1 MELSATEK
9 RNRPVRPEGRRV
21 FHPAL
26 RNLSPLILVSA
37 LALSGCGDKP
47 PQPAAAAPPPVT
59 VAQPVKRTVTDWDEF
74 TGRFEALEE
83 VQVRARV
90 GGFVNT
96 VEFRDGAIVRAGDLL
111 YTIDSRPFEAV
122 AAQAE
127 GQLADSRA
135 KVELAKRELDRA
147 LNLVQT
153 SAVSEQTVDQR
164 RQALQAAH
172 AAEMQADG
180 ALKAAKLNIEFTH
193 VLAPM
198 TGRVGRHL
206 VSPGNLVQGSEG
218 NATLLTSIVTLDP
231 IYIYFDVDEA
241 TYLKNNRLWFEGK
254 RPSSR
259 DTPNPVEVALTG
271 EDKPSKEGKM
281 DFLDNRLDV
290 STGTL
295 RSRAII
301 PNKDFSILPG
311 QFGRV
316 RLIGSSPYEALLL
329 PDTAIAT
336 DQSRKIVFVVK
347 DDNTVEARAVK
358 LGPLDEGLRVVREGL
373 KAEDRVIVDG
383 IQRAR
388 VGAKVTPQTRAGRW
402 QVMNLGRLSINQ
414 PILAMVLSIVLLIVG
429 AIAYTTLPVS
439 EYPQVV
445 PPTVVVT
452 TQYPGATAQ
461 TVSDTVA
468 APIEQEIN
476 GVEDMLYLYSQAT
489 SNGNLT
495 ITVTF
500 KLGTDLDKAQV
511 LVQNRVAIAQPRLPE
526 EVQRNGVVTRKNSPD
541 ILMVVFMLSPD
552 DSFDQLYISNYALLQ
567 VRDELLRLDGIGD
580 IQMFGAR
587 DYSMRLWL
595 DPDRIATLGTD
606 LGRGDRCDPRAK
618 PADHGRADR
627 RAADRRPRIPAQ
639 SHLHRPAERSEAV
652 RGHRGQGRRRR
663 PHGAAA

>member
-1 MELSATEK
+1 MFYPS
-9 RNRPVRPEGRRV
+9 
-21 FHPAL
+21 L
-26 RNLSPLILVSA
+26 RSLSPLILVSA
-37 LALSGCGDKP
+37 LVLSGCGDKP
-47 PQPAAAAPPPVT
+47 PQPAAAAAAPPVT

-218 NATLLTSIVTLDP
+218 SATLLTSIVTLDP

-388 VGAKVTPQTRAGRW
+388 VGAKVTPQTAPAG
-402 QVMNLGRLSINQ
+402 GKS
-414 PILAMVLSIVLLIVG
+414 
-429 AIAYTTLPVS
+429 
-439 EYPQVV
+439 
-445 PPTVVVT
+445 
-452 TQYPGATAQ
+452 
-461 TVSDTVA
+461 
-468 APIEQEIN
+468 
-476 GVEDMLYLYSQAT
+476 
-489 SNGNLT
+489 
-495 ITVTF
+495 
-500 KLGTDLDKAQV
+500 
-511 LVQNRVAIAQPRLPE
+511 
-526 EVQRNGVVTRKNSPD
+526 
-541 ILMVVFMLSPD
+541 
-552 DSFDQLYISNYALLQ
+552 
-567 VRDELLRLDGIGD
+567 
-580 IQMFGAR
+580 
-587 DYSMRLWL
+587 
-595 DPDRIATLGTD
+595 
-606 LGRGDRCDPRAK
+606 
-618 PADHGRADR
+618 
-627 RAADRRPRIPAQ
+627 
-639 SHLHRPAERSEAV
+639 
-652 RGHRGQGRRRR
+652 
-663 PHGAAA
+663 